1 MHFMEIS
8 DNINYVY
15 FNVCIKYAQATN
27 SYIKIRKQG
36 SIFYLPEKYGCDR
49 LWHVLFDSD
58 IVYFYI
64 FIECGSMNIHLLYVR
79 KFYDF

>member
-1 MHFMEIS
+1 MCIS
-8 DNINYVY
+8 MFASNML
-15 FNVCIKYAQATN
+15 KLQ
-27 SYIKIRKQG
+27 IRI
-36 SIFYLPEKYGCDR
+36 IFYLPEKYGFNR
-49 LWHVLFDSD
+49 LWRILFDSD

>member
-1 MHFMEIS
+1 MFTSNMLKLRIR
-8 DNINYVY
+8 I
-15 FNVCIKYAQATN
+15 
-27 SYIKIRKQG
+27 IRKQG